1 MLEKPKGDRA
11 IRREKIEYD
20 RVIRKKNSLFP
31 IMFKGSL

>member
-20 RVIRKKNSLFP
+20 RVIRKKLLIP
-31 IMFKGSL
+31 DHV